1 MPLLKKLSF
10 VIAALLACLSLSA
23 QNNKQEDKD
32 SLVVLLSSKSAQM
45 VDVEGARYRKVV
57 GPARF
62 LHNNTYLICDTALW
76 NVESNII
83 DAWGHVSILQEETVL
98 TSDNLQ
104 YLIDEDLA
112 KFRGSVVQLT
122 DKDHNTL
129 RTRHL
134 DYNTKDS
141 VAVFMNGG
149 SMRDKDGQI
158 IESRIGTYDSKISTF
173 TFENNVNMYT
183 DSVFVKTNSLVY
195 ESDLNLATF
204 GQRTDAWKEEN
215 MLSANRGWYDRG
227 QEVFFFN
234 DEVHVM
240 TEDQEG
246 WSDSLY
252 FYRNTSDV
260 EMLGNA
266 QITDTTRNVFAL
278 AGRIHYLDTLSKITL
293 TRKPAV
299 ISQTEEQDG
308 SIDTVYLG
316 ADKLVYYTLLKGNI
330 SPAVMAD
337 ADKRLKSLAVDPVGE
352 FRRKAAQEAA
362 KAAEEAAK
370 NDPNRPP
377 QGAPG
382 GQIKEGPAQGPSK
395 GESKGSSRAKVSAAP
410 PQSTLRGIAP
420 MMQDTL
426 SRKDSVSDTL
436 SSAIP
441 SAPVSEVPDSPA
453 VSDSVGAS
461 AGPIDSTKIG
471 FLEAIGKVKIY
482 KKSMQVVCDSLLY
495 CDLDSLARL
504 FKEPLIWQDVTRQ
517 YTADSVSLV
526 VKNGAM
532 DKASLMSNA
541 FITIQEDTSHY
552 DQIKGAEMLAYF
564 DEKGNLKRFDV
575 LGGASALF
583 FLEENGTLATVNKT
597 DSKMLSAVFK
607 NGEVQRIY
615 YFDSPKNDGYPVVQ
629 LSDEDSK
636 LKGFNWQPEKRPADR
651 NAVTP
656 LSLRPSQR
664 RSYAARPKAEFRQTD
679 IYFPGYM
686 DDVYRQMEVRDSL
699 RRVRERERVIAE
711 RQAEERARLDS
722 LALKDSLTV
731 RKDSLIVS
739 DSLSK
744 ALDIQPVLDSLAV
757 ADSVIVTEPVVGTEP
772 EVLGDHPA
780 VADSVAVSDSL
791 AVSDTVSDDVSDSVP
806 VTVPVVPDRDSH
818 PTDDSSGEAP
828 KDSLSVS
835 LPEVSDSLSVS
846 DSSTVNGPTP
856 KEIAA
861 QKKAEKKAENEK
873 LKAEKRAASEAK
885 KKQKQEEREA
895 RWAELD
901 KRDADKAAAKEAKR
915 LEKERKRKRKALE
928 DAARQAE
935 KDAAALEKF
944 RLKYEERKAKEDAKA
959 AHKAE
964 RQASRQ
970 QK

>member
-23 QNNKQEDKD
+23 QNNKQDDKD

-76 NVESNII
+76 NVESQII
-83 DAWGHVSILQEETVL
+83 DAWGNVSILQEETVL

-104 YLIDEDLA
+104 YLINEDLA

-141 VAVFMNGG
+141 VAIFMNGG
-149 SMRDKDGQI
+149 AMRDKDGQI
-158 IESRIGTYDSKISTF
+158 IESRTGTYDSKISTF
-173 TFENNVNMYT
+173 TFENNVNMFT
-183 DSVFVKTNSLVY
+183 DSIFVKTNRLVY
-195 ESDLNLATF
+195 ESDYNLATF
-204 GQRTDAWKEEN
+204 GQRTDAWKDEN
-215 MLSANRGWYDRG
+215 MLSANSGWYDRG
-227 QEVFFFN
+227 QEIFFFN
-234 DEVHVM
+234 NDVHVM

-278 AGRIHYLDTLSKITL
+278 AGRIHYLDSLSKITL

-330 SPAVMAD
+330 SPAVMSD
-337 ADKRLKSLAVDPVGE
+337 AENRLKSLAVDPVGE

-362 KAAEEAAK
+362 KAAAEAAK

-377 QGAPG
+377 QGGPG
-382 GQIKEGPAQGPSK
+382 GQLKGGPAQGPAQGPSK
-395 GESKGSSRAKVSAAP
+395 GSARGMSRAKTSAAP
-410 PQSTLRGIAP
+410 PQSTRRGIAP
-420 MMQDTL
+420 MMPDSLSRNDSIPVQNSLPAAPKLPVETADVTDTL
-426 SRKDSVSDTL
+426 TTADDLALSDSL
-436 SSAIP
+436 
-441 SAPVSEVPDSPA
+441 A
-453 VSDSVGAS
+453 VSDSLDVPAE
-461 AGPIDSTKIG
+461 PIDSTKIG

-504 FKEPLIWQDVTRQ
+504 FKEPLIWQEVTRQ
-517 YTADSVSLV
+517 YSADSVSLV

-541 FITIQEDTSHY
+541 FITIQEDTSHF

-597 DSKMLSAVFK
+597 ESKMLSAIFK
-607 NGEVQRIY
+607 NGEIQRIY
-615 YFDSPKNDGYPVVQ
+615 YFESPKNDGYPVVQ
-629 LSDEDSK
+629 LADEENK
-636 LKGFNWQPEKRPADR
+636 LKGYNWQPEKRPADR

-664 RSYAARPKAEFRQTD
+664 KSYTARPKAEFRQTD

-686 DDVYRQMEVRDSL
+686 NDVYRQIEVKDSL
-699 RRVRERERVIAE
+699 RQVRERERAIAE

-722 LALKDSLTV
+722 LALKDSLAV
-731 RKDSLIVS
+731 SVDSLLVS
-739 DSLSK
+739 DSLS
-744 ALDIQPVLDSLAV
+744 VVTDSL
-757 ADSVIVTEPVVGTEP
+757 
-772 EVLGDHPA
+772 
-780 VADSVAVSDSL
+780 SVAVDSLSTSTGMLDGGPLPVKTPLGTPQKDSLSQSAPVLADSL
-791 AVSDTVSDDVSDSVP
+791 AVSDSAMVM
-806 VTVPVVPDRDSH
+806 
-818 PTDDSSGEAP
+818 
-828 KDSLSVS
+828 
-835 LPEVSDSLSVS
+835 
-846 DSSTVNGPTP
+846 GPTP
-856 KEIAA
+856 EEIAA
-861 QKKAEKKAENEK
+861 QKKAEKEK
-873 LKAEKRAASEAK
+873 LKAEKKAALEAK
-885 KKQKQEEREA
+885 KQKKQEEREA
-895 RWAELD
+895 KWAELD

-935 KDAAALEKF
+935 KDAAAFEKF
-944 RLKYEERKAKEDAKA
+944 RLKYEKKKAKEDAKA
-959 AHKAE
+959 ARKAE